1 MEMEDKTFKLTVLGC
16 RGSVPVSGKSS
27 LLFGGAT
34 SSYRVDAGDEI
45 IYLDAGS
52 GIYTDRPKEG
62 KRVSILLSHWHIDH
76 LVGLGMFLQKNKLK
90 ADIYGPAEDDEK
102 AAALLRKLYSAP
114 FWPVEMEALGAKV
127 HALPEEMDIGDVKV
141 LSREGSHP
149 NGCRIIRLG
158 YMGRSLVYATDFEAE
173 DGAEKRLIELAKGA
187 DIILYDGQFKDDE
200 AEKLKGFGH
209 STPGKGLEIKNKSKA
224 KRLVIVHHG
233 ADRSDEDLLA
243 MERELREKDPN
254 CWFARQGEEFTDAS
268 D

>member
-52 GIYTDRPKEG
+52 GIYTDRPEEG

-102 AAALLRKLYSAP
+102 AAALLRFTAETGKTLP
-114 FWPVEMEALGAKV
+114 WETLLLIKRWP
-127 HALPEEMDIGDVKV
+127 
-141 LSREGSHP
+141 SS
-149 NGCRIIRLG
+149 CRRWS
-158 YMGRSLVYATDFEAE
+158 GRP
-173 DGAEKRLIELAKGA
+173 R
-187 DIILYDGQFKDDE
+187 
-200 AEKLKGFGH
+200 
-209 STPGKGLEIKNKSKA
+209 
-224 KRLVIVHHG
+224 
-233 ADRSDEDLLA
+233 
-243 MERELREKDPN
+243 
-254 CWFARQGEEFTDAS
+254 
-268 D
+268 

>member
-52 GIYTDRPKEG
+52 GIYTDRPEEG

-76 LVGLGMFLQKNKLK
+76 L

-102 AAALLRKLYSAP
+102 AAVLLRKLYSAP
-114 FWPVEMEALGAKV
+114 FWPVEMEALGATV

-149 NGCRIIRLG
+149 NGCRIIRLE
-158 YMGRSLVYATDFEAE
+158 YMGRSIVYATDFEAE

-187 DIILYDGQFKDDE
+187 DLILYDGQFKDGE
-200 AEKLKGFGH
+200 A
-209 STPGKGLEIKNKSKA
+209 
-224 KRLVIVHHG
+224 
-233 ADRSDEDLLA
+233 
-243 MERELREKDPN
+243 
-254 CWFARQGEEFTDAS
+254 
-268 D
+268 